1 MTLIINKHPIDQ
13 NSEDS
18 KPRHRN
24 TRQGKKKDKW
34 DGGTPTLC
42 DEICVFSVFFL
53 GDIFSLCFV

>member
-1 MTLIINKHPIDQ
+1 MTLIINKLPIDQ
-13 NSEDS
+13 KSEDS

-42 DEICVFSVFFL
+42 N
-53 GDIFSLCFV
+53 GM